1 MIYTELTTAAMC
13 IAYEAHK
20 DMRDKSGAPYIFH
33 PFYVAEQMTDERTTA
48 AALLHDVLEDT
59 ELTAADLLEQGIS
72 ETVVR
77 LVETLTRRENEDYFD
92 YIRRL
97 KQEPDAVRIKIA
109 DLRHNS
115 DLSRLVSVSEKDA
128 KRNEKYAEALRI
140 LTQD

>member
-1 MIYTELTTAAMC
+1 MIYTELTTAAMR

-20 DMRDKSGAPYIFH
+20 DAYDKSGAPYIFH
-33 PFYVAEQMTDERTTA
+33 PFHVAEQMTDERTTA

-59 ELTAADLLEQGIS
+59 ELTAADLLEHGIS

-97 KQEPDAVRIKIA
+97 KQEPDAVRVKIA

>member
-20 DMRDKSGAPYIFH
+20 DMCDKSGAPYIFH
-33 PFYVAEQMTDERTTA
+33 PFHVAEQMTDERTTA
-48 AALLHDVLEDT
+48 AALLHDVLEDS
-59 ELTAADLLEQGIS
+59 ELTADDLLSRGIS

>member
-59 ELTAADLLEQGIS
+59 ELTAADLQTEVLEVKKAAKKLGM
-72 ETVVR
+72 TNPTYT
-77 LVETLTRRENEDYFD
+77 ETLELEDDVVAYD
-92 YIRRL
+92 EEGEL
-97 KQEPDAVRIKIA
+97 SLSDSLAVA
-109 DLRHNS
+109 
-115 DLSRLVSVSEKDA
+115 SEG
-128 KRNEKYAEALRI
+128 
-140 LTQD
+140 